1 MDTQIDIILQG
12 GQFKKLLEEQSVEL
26 REKYDMK
33 EQNWRYYTSCQ
44 NAEHIIPLRISTIS

>member
-33 EQNWRYYTSCQ
+33 RAGTGD
-44 NAEHIIPLRISTIS
+44 IILPVKMRNT